1 MFVQKP
7 YSIKSRKKMKKITLM
22 AALLGSAYF
31 ANAQVGINT
40 DAPKTS
46 AFLDVEATDKGILI
60 PRVALTSTDE
70 FTPIIGE
77 QVESLLVYNTATA
90 GTGDKAVVPGFYY
103 WKAEDSGVVAHWE
116 RVVNQAHLE
125 EVISNITNIT
135 GNLDEILALLRKA
148 YPSNNLDGTPT
159 TEKGGGMVFT
169 PADGATPA
177 IISYVHYDAATK
189 TYITTD
195 ITGAITD
202 LIGEAESKTLIVN
215 NTSNKAQYYI
225 SETYLSANGGVV
237 PAQSVIDGWTAANA
251 PAGVYPIDVIGGV
264 VNNFQEIL
272 NENITI
278 GGNTTTIEEY
288 IQNISKDG
296 MQEGVTK
303 IVINNNEATFQTWN
317 ETTKQWVN
325 VDNSVFEKIVTDNE
339 TVTTLTKEGT
349 TGAVGDE
356 IKYTYVSEDDT
367 TTVITLTA
375 DVLNSITNNETIKN
389 AITNI
394 TNAGGNVYFGDHDND
409 ASTPNVFYTID
420 ASGNKTPIDIS
431 STVVNAIINASE
443 TQINEIKNVLGDT
456 YSETTIVNTG
466 DTWID
471 GGKVHKGVYSATIL
485 KGTARLETAINLN
498 APTGKTGNVIGIT
511 ILDTNGNIINVAT
524 TDVDVD
530 KTGTGSLS
538 FKIGTG
544 NMYSVLDTASN
555 KNIKVMVEFSVT
567 K

>member
-1 MFVQKP
+1 
-7 YSIKSRKKMKKITLM
+7 MKKITLM

-46 AFLDVEATDKGILI
+46 AYLDVEATNKGILI

-77 QVESLLVYNTATA
+77 QVESLLVYNTASA
-90 GTGDKAVVPGFYY
+90 GTGDKAVEPGFYY
-103 WKAEDSGVVAHWE
+103 WKAEVSGVVAHWE
-116 RVVNQAHLE
+116 RVVNESHLE

-135 GNLDEILALLRKA
+135 GDLDAILALLKVA
-148 YPSNNLDGTPT
+148 YPSNNLEGTPT
-159 TEKGGGMVFT
+159 TEKGGGMVYT

-202 LIGEAESKTLIVN
+202 LIGEAESKTLIVS

-225 SETYLSANGGVV
+225 SETYLLANGGVV
-237 PAQSVIDGWTAANA
+237 PAQSVIDGWTAATA
-251 PAGVYPIDVIGGV
+251 PAGVYHIDVIGGV

-367 TTVITLTA
+367 NTVITLTA

-409 ASTPNVFYTID
+409 VATPNVFYTIEANGD
-420 ASGNKTPIDIS
+420 KTPIDIS

-485 KGTARLETAINLN
+485 QGTARLETAINLN
-498 APTGKTGNVIGIT
+498 APAGKTGNVIGIT

-524 TDVDVD
+524 TDVEVD